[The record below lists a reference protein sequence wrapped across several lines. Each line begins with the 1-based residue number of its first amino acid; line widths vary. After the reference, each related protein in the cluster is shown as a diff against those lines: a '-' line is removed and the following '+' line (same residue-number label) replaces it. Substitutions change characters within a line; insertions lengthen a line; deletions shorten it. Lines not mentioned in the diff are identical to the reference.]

1 MNKLKEEC
9 GVFGVYTTENI
20 DITQNVYYGL
30 SALQH
35 RGQESCGMAI
45 CDSGV
50 FSVYKDVGLVNDVFT
65 KDVLKQLGNG
75 NIAIG
80 HVRYCTTG
88 SNDRINAQPIV
99 VNHIKGGT
107 AIAHNGNLVNSYELR
122 KELELD
128 GAIFHTTSDTEVISY
143 IITRERIKLDS
154 IEKAVC
160 SAMNLIK
167 GAYSLIVM
175 SATKLIVARDKNGF
189 RPLCFGRK
197 TDGTYIVAS
206 ESCAL
211 DTVGAKFIRDVEP
224 GEVIVFEKDGV
235 RSIREHCNKHNKT
248 TCIFEYIYF
257 ARSDSIIDKCSVHKA
272 RLKAGECLAKEHPI
286 DADIVIGVPDS
297 GLDAALGYSNYSKI
311 PYGVGFVKNR
321 YSVRTFISAE
331 QKEREN
337 KVKLKLNTIAEVLK
351 DKRVILIDDSI
362 VRGTTSS
369 RIIKLVRE
377 AGAKEVHMLVSAPP
391 FLHPCYY
398 GTDIDSKENLIAH
411 NHSIEEMKKM
421 LNLDSLGYLN
431 LNSLATIIDSEIG
444 KGYCSAC
451 FSGEYPTE
459 TPNNTEKYKFE
470 IKLSERK
477 GAN

>member
-45 CDSGV
+45 CDNGV

-369 RIIKLVRE
+369 RIIKLVRD

-431 LNSLATIIDSEIG
+431 LDSLATIIDSEIG

-459 TPNNTEKYKFE
+459 IPNNTEKYKFE
-470 IKLSERK
+470 TKLSERK

>member
-1 MNKLKEEC
+1 MDKLKEEC
-9 GVFGVYTTENI
+9 GIFGIYAIKNI

-45 CDSGV
+45 CNNGI
-50 FSVYKDVGLVNDVFT
+50 FSSYKDVGLVNDVFT
-65 KDVLKQLGNG
+65 KDVLKQLGDG

-160 SAMNLIK
+160 SSMNLIK
-167 GAYSLIVM
+167 GAYSLVVM
-175 SATKLIVARDKNGF
+175 SATKLIIARDKNGF
-189 RPLCFGRK
+189 RPLCFGQK
-197 TDGTYIVAS
+197 SDGTYVIAS

-211 DTVGAKFIRDVEP
+211 DTVGAKFIRDVEA
-224 GEVIVFEKDGV
+224 GEVVVFEKGGI
-235 RSIREHCNKHNKT
+235 RSIKDHCNKSNKT

-257 ARSDSIIDKCSVHKA
+257 ARSDSIIDNCSVHKA

-311 PYGVGFVKNR
+311 PYGVGFMKNR
-321 YSVRTFISAE
+321 YIVRTFISAE

-337 KVKLKLNTIAEVLK
+337 KVRLKLNAISEVLK
-351 DKRVILIDDSI
+351 NKRVILIDDSI

-369 RIIKLVRE
+369 RIIKLVRD

-411 NHSIEEMKKM
+411 NNSLEEIKKI

-431 LNSLATIIDSEIG
+431 LDSLATIIDSEIG

-451 FSGEYPTE
+451 FSGMYPTE
-459 TPNNTEKYKFE
+459 IPSNTEKYKFE
-470 IKLSERK
+470 TKLNERK
-477 GAN
+477 EAN